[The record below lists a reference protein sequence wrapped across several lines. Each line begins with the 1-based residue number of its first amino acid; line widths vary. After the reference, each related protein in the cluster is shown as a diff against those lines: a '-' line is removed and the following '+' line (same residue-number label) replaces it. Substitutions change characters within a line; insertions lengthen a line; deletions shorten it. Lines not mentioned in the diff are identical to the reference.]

1 MTAAGSGRMEI
12 DKGVIRLAA
21 IHGWSDELIE
31 RAVSS
36 AGGGEVLRT
45 LSQAAEDLCLAVL
58 RGGDSVLQ
66 ARGAAGLGFD
76 SFEAYQDFVEANP
89 TLSERYGAAV
99 AVEGDEGRVVAH
111 SCTQI
116 VMESEDGSLLAVDR
130 TLIEGLVEAGDRI
143 AVGMF
148 GRPRPSEGRG

>member
-1 MTAAGSGRMEI
+1 MEI

-21 IHGWSDELIE
+21 IQGWSDELLE

-36 AGGGEVLRT
+36 AGGGDVLRT

-58 RGGDSVLQ
+58 RGGDPVLQ
-66 ARGAAGLGFD
+66 VRGALGLGFE
-76 SFEAYQDFVEANP
+76 SFEAYEDFVRAHP

-116 VMESEDGSLLAVDR
+116 VMESEDGALLAVDR
-130 TLIEGLVEAGDRI
+130 TLIEGLVEEGDRLT
-143 AVGMF
+143 VGMF
-148 GRPRPSEGRG
+148 GRPRPREGRGEWR